1 MMTGQLTTYST
12 SVQELT
18 IAEKERHVD
27 NVTPILKAM
36 ALTPYACSDLEQL
49 SGGLVNLTYRGF
61 LSQPLPDGS
70 RSIFIKLTKDYTL
83 IPGASFSVDRC
94 VSCLVQS
101 PVVNESN

>member
-36 ALTPYACSDLEQL
+36 ALTPYACSELEQL
-49 SGGLVNLTYRGF
+49 SGGLVNLTYRGSSLNHF
-61 LSQPLPDGS
+61 LMGVA
-70 RSIFIKLTKDYTL
+70 
-83 IPGASFSVDRC
+83 ASLSSLRKIIR
-94 VSCLVQS
+94 
-101 PVVNESN
+101 